1 MAEQTRRSSTG
12 QRYSIRIQ
20 FTLIFFFLMLG
31 AIGACWIINNT
42 FLERYYIR
50 EKRIALTQIY
60 YAVNEA
66 VNNNSIDSD
75 EFDEEVVR
83 SAGKENV
90 NLIVMD
96 EGSTTIKLHASDGPA
111 MVRRMWDNMFGQT
124 PSMEEKDS
132 VQYRYYEDRVLEENA
147 DYRVS
152 IIYDT
157 RMGQQIMELYGVL
170 DDGSFCLLSIFLES
184 IHNSS
189 RIANRFMGYIGIAI
203 SLVGALF
210 ALFLAGKLT
219 QPIREL
225 TEISE
230 RMKKLDFSAKYKGN
244 SRTEIAQLS
253 QNLNE
258 LSEILERTISE
269 LKTANNELRED
280 IERKEKAEE
289 MRQEFLSGVTHEL
302 KTPLALIKG

>member
-75 EFDEEVVR
+75 EFDEEVMKI
-83 SAGKENV
+83 AGKENV

-96 EGSTTIKLHASDGPA
+96 EGSTTIKLHTSDSSA

-132 VQYRYYEDRVLEENA
+132 VKNRYYEDRVLEEKA

-170 DDGSFCLLSIFLES
+170 DDGSFCLLSTFLES

-203 SLVGALF
+203 SQPDGDRAAGPKYQRAVGDPGENDLR
-210 ALFLAGKLT
+210 T
-219 QPIREL
+219 Q
-225 TEISE
+225 
-230 RMKKLDFSAKYKGN
+230 DG
-244 SRTEIAQLS
+244 Q
-253 QNLNE
+253 Q
-258 LSEILERTISE
+258 
-269 LKTANNELRED
+269 
-280 IERKEKAEE
+280 
-289 MRQEFLSGVTHEL
+289 
-302 KTPLALIKG
+302 